1 MVEAKKCLSYLLPLL
16 VAVRVSAPDNMP
28 NEMTGEI
35 ELSVETVFSIPAP
48 RKLSTLITLRNG
60 TAKCMCKTLH
70 CI

>member
-1 MVEAKKCLSYLLPLL
+1 MVQVKCLTYPLPLL
-16 VAVRVSAPDNMP
+16 VAVRVSAPDDMP
-28 NEMTGEI
+28 DEMTGKI

-48 RKLSTLITLRNG
+48 QQLPTVITLRNG